1 MKGYPILLV
10 NLHRARCV
18 VVGGGEVAAR
28 KVESLRAADA
38 QVSVISP
45 HLHPAL
51 ESLAAAGGVQVIRRA
66 YRRGDLEGAFLAIA
80 ATDEPAVNQAAW
92 EEARARGMLIN
103 VVDDP
108 EHCNFF
114 VPAVVRQGDLVIA
127 VSTGGDNPALARC
140 LRERLEAEFG
150 PAYAPFLELA
160 ARLRERVKA
169 ALPSACQPAFWDC
182 LLDSDV
188 LPLLEA
194 GLAQAAQ
201 ERAEQILIDLSETKI
216 GGEEHR
222 G

>member
-10 NLHRARCV
+10 DLHHARCV

-28 KVESLRAADA
+28 KVESLWAAGA

-45 HLHPAL
+45 HLHPVL
-51 ESLAAAGGVQVIRRA
+51 ESLATGGVEVIRRA
-66 YRRGDLEGAFLAIA
+66 YQRGDLEGTFLAVA
-80 ATDEPAVNQAAW
+80 ATDEPAVNEAVW

-103 VVDDP
+103 VADDP

-114 VPAVVRQGDLVIA
+114 VPAAVRQGDLVIA
-127 VSTGGDNPALARC
+127 VSTGGASPALARC
-140 LRERLEAEFG
+140 LRERLEVEFG
-150 PAYAPFLELA
+150 PAHAPLMELA
-160 ARLRERVKA
+160 ARLRERVKTT
-169 ALPSACQPAFWDC
+169 LPPARQPAFWDY

-194 GLAQAAQ
+194 SQFQAAQ
-201 ERAEQILIDLSETKI
+201 ERAEQLLSDFSEMET